1 MSFGM
6 KTSAGNEAVRQ
17 ALEDVYG
24 IEDHDEARES
34 LRTKLSIISIEY
46 PEVVSCDVRRSICDI
61 MGPVFEEILV

>member
-17 ALEDVYG
+17 ALEEVYG
-24 IEDHDEARES
+24 IEDRDEAIEF
-34 LRTKLSIISIEY
+34 LRTKLSIISIEF
-46 PEVVSCDVRRSICDI
+46 PEVVSCEVRQSISDI